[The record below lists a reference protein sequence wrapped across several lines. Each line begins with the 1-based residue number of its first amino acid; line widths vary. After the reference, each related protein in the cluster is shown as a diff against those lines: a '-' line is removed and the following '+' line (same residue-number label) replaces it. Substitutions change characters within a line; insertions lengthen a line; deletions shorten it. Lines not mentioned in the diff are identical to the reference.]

1 MLNQVNLIGSLGQD
15 PESRFFP
22 SGDQQVTVSL
32 ATSRRWKDKDTGERK
47 EKTTWHRLVFN
58 RGLAK
63 VAADYLKKGSKIFV
77 SGEIDYQEWEKDG
90 VKKYMTRILVSEMHM
105 LDSRNSENTQ
115 HTEQQQQ
122 NNATQ
127 AQPAAG
133 GGGDWEDDIPFI
145 SLNAYIRNHL
155 I

>member
-1 MLNQVNLIGSLGQD
+1 MLNQVNLIGSLGSD

-22 SGDQQVTVSL
+22 SGDRQVTASL
-32 ATSRRWKDKDTGERK
+32 ATSRRWKDKETGERK

-63 VAADYLKKGSKIFV
+63 VAAEYLKKGSKIYV

-105 LDSRNSENTQ
+105 LDTKREGSASSTSVSSDNSPPPS
-115 HTEQQQQ
+115 
-122 NNATQ
+122 AY
-127 AQPAAG
+127 AG
-133 GGGDWEDDIPFI
+133 AKDSEKWSDDNLPF
-145 SLNAYIRNHL
+145 
-155 I
+155 

>member
-1 MLNQVNLIGSLGQD
+1 MLNQVNLIGSLGSD

-22 SGDQQVTVSL
+22 SGDQQVTASL
-32 ATSRRWKDKDTGERK
+32 ATSRRWKDKETGERK

-63 VAADYLKKGSKIFV
+63 VAAEYLKKGSKIYV

-105 LDSRNSENTQ
+105 LDTKREGSASSTSASSDNSPPPS
-115 HTEQQQQ
+115 
-122 NNATQ
+122 AY
-127 AQPAAG
+127 AG
-133 GGGDWEDDIPFI
+133 AKDSEEWSDDIPF
-145 SLNAYIRNHL
+145 
-155 I
+155 